1 MAGTTVARQITKF
14 RKLFLVGD
22 HVCPWW
28 LAYTF
33 DNPIRQLF
41 QKPEKILYPYLQE
54 GMTAID
60 IGCGMGF
67 FSIGMARLVG
77 ENGLVIS
84 VDLQQKM
91 LDVLRKRAKRA
102 GLADRIR
109 LHRCEPDSIGIN
121 QKSDF
126 ALTFWMVH
134 EVQNAKQFLK
144 EVHLVLKSTGR
155 FLLVE
160 PKLHTSLSR
169 FEEIMTSSLQA
180 GFRIVDTP
188 RIRFSRTALF
198 EKS

>member
-1 MAGTTVARQITKF
+1 M
-14 RKLFLVGD
+14 GD

-41 QKPEKILYPYLQE
+41 HKPEKILNPYLQN

-91 LDVLRKRAKRA
+91 LNVLRKRAKRA

-109 LHRCEPDSIGIN
+109 VHRCEPDSIGIN
-121 QKSDF
+121 QKGDF
-126 ALTFWMVH
+126 ALTFWMAH
-134 EVQNAKQFLK
+134 EVPNVKEFLRQ
-144 EVHLVLKSTGR
+144 VYLVLKSTGK

-160 PKLHTSLSR
+160 PKLHTPLSR
-169 FEEIMTSSLQA
+169 FEEIMSSSLQA
-180 GFRIVDTP
+180 GFRTVDTP
-188 RIRFSRTALF
+188 RILFSRTALF